1 MPKDTLILIEELF
14 KLFKMQKE
22 FTDILNKRIDLLEQ
36 NSFRKVSD

>member
-14 KLFKMQKE
+14 TLIKMQKE

>member
-14 KLFKMQKE
+14 KLIKMQKE